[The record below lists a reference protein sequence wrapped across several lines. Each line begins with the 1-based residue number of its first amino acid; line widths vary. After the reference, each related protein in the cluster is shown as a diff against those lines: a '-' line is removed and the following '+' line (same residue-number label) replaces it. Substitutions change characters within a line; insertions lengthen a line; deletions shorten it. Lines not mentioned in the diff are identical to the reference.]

1 MKKNILYKQKVS
13 YKVVDI
19 PTRGK
24 GLIASS
30 DIIPETNIGFYLSKE
45 LIPIIE
51 GRVLYDGWV
60 ESIPIARYANHSN
73 SPNSKVS
80 LLGNNIFLISTKVIK
95 ENEEI
100 TVDYIEVAELINLP
114 LDQYDK
120 YGIKDFDFKNTKLK
134 SNPSLI

>member
-1 MKKNILYKQKVS
+1 MDKQKVL
-13 YKVVDI
+13 YRVAET

-30 DIIPETNIGFYLSKE
+30 NIIPETNIGFYLSRE

-51 GRVLYDGWV
+51 GRVLYDGWI
-60 ESIPIARYANHSN
+60 ESIPIARYANHSS

-80 LLGNNIFLISTKVIK
+80 LLGNNIFLISSKLIK
-95 ENEEI
+95 ENQEI
-100 TVDYIEVAELINLP
+100 TVDYIEVAKLINLP

-120 YGIKDFDFKNTKLK
+120 YGIEDFDFEGTKLK
-134 SNPSLI
+134 VNPSLI